1 MAGNSRLFKRLVMP
15 YFILITIIISITTV
29 ITYFASVSILRNEAV
44 KSQRKVAERTAQL
57 TDTFVEELIAL
68 ADQVNHQQKITG
80 LFYRVQDEND
90 KSKNYF
96 DTDILSSIDISSSLK
111 SLLAGRKGQYNIVIY
126 NNLGDWVSSQN
137 YLINREK
144 PAEFTR
150 AEQYNKTVEEV
161 HSNGGFVIKS
171 PAENPW
177 TNSGIVYITFQKELK
192 NEYSEES
199 CGIIEI
205 RASVTQLEELLADGE
220 NTGGQVLIRNLSN
233 GEIIYPYGYDEEEN
247 VSYITAPLKK
257 IGWDAAI
264 PYNDG
269 DIKDFSTQLI
279 LLFVILYIV
288 LMAVV
293 LVVALA
299 IGRYVSKPILQLAEH
314 VRKIDTPEGK
324 LVPIE
329 KSIDEIKELEESFN
343 TMLRHMNNSLQR
355 EKKAYS
361 LALQAQMNPHFLYN
375 SLAVIGAAGTEAGAD
390 NVYDMCTKLSD
401 MLRYVAAYEKVT
413 VQLKEEIS
421 HTRNYLSLMKSRY
434 EELFTY
440 SIEVDDKLMGIPV
453 PKLFIQPLAENCF
466 KHGFKETQPPW
477 NIKITMQGSRDK
489 WELVIRDNG
498 SGITQERIEEINKEI
513 NNALSDMVVGNIG
526 GLGIANTIIRLKMTH
541 NSRINYSI
549 SNDNGM
555 VIRIVSGD

>member
-111 SLLAGRKGQYNIVIY
+111 SLLAGRKGQYNILIY

-161 HSNGGFVIKS
+161 RSNGGFVIKS
-171 PAENPW
+171 PSENPW
-177 TNSGIVYITFQKELK
+177 TNSGIVYITFQTELK

-205 RASVTQLEELLADGE
+205 RASVTQLEELLADSE
-220 NTGGQVLIRNLSN
+220 STGGQVLIRNLSN

-269 DIKDFSTQLI
+269 DIKVFSTQLI

-288 LMAVV
+288 LIAIV
-293 LVVALA
+293 LVVALI

-466 KHGFKETQPPW
+466 KHGFKKTQPPW
-477 NIKITMQGSRDK
+477 NIVITMQGSRDK

-513 NNALSDMVVGNIG
+513 ENALSDMVVGNIG